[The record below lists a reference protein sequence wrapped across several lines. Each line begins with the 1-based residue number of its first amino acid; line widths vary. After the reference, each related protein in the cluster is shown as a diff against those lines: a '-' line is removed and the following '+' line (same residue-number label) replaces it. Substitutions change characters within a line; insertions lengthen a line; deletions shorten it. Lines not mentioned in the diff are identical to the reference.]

1 MAFLLL
7 PLLGVFIYIIIAAL
21 VVGGIIFLIVTTVT
35 GVQTIRD
42 LNRESKE
49 KVEEYKRWLES
60 LPEEQRIIEQAKH
73 EKTQKTVKIIINIC
87 KAVCIICI
95 VIFIL
100 SLIFLN

>member
-1 MAFLLL
+1 M
-7 PLLGVFIYIIIAAL
+7 
-21 VVGGIIFLIVTTVT
+21 TTVT

-87 KAVCIICI
+87 KAVCII
-95 VIFIL
+95 VSSYSFFHL
-100 SLIFLN
+100 FF